1 MQRLNSLQRRIP
13 LEESGPPKLA
23 GRLLKELENALEE
36 VRVAQEQLVE
46 SRNRMEVLQAE
57 LASQYRR
64 YWQLF
69 DDMPQPYVVTKPDST
84 ILEVNR
90 AASELFN
97 VSQRFLVGKTLS
109 VFVGQDRVQWLN
121 DVRRAA
127 AGGTTE
133 LAFRLRPRERAA
145 IPVTARIAAE
155 ESTLR
160 WVIAA
165 VQESAQ
171 L

>member
-1 MQRLNSLQRRIP
+1 CGELRVQRTRAVRSRKRMAVRR
-13 LEESGPPKLA
+13 GD
-23 GRLLKELENALEE
+23 
-36 VRVAQEQLVE
+36 
-46 SRNRMEVLQAE
+46 

-109 VFVGQDRVQWLN
+109 VFVGQDRVLWLN

-133 LAFRLRPRERAA
+133 LAFRLRPGERAA
-145 IPVTARIAAE
+145 IPVTARIRAE
-155 ESTLR
+155 GVTPR
-160 WVIAA
+160 WA
-165 VQESAQ
+165 
-171 L
+171 